1 MDDIEM
7 FIKTSEFYDKE
18 ADRLL
23 KKLEK
28 TTSRKEAAKI
38 LVELNSLKKKISF
51 EINEI
56 NKKIEEER
64 GY

>member
-1 MDDIEM
+1 M

-23 KKLEK
+23 SKLEK

-38 LVELNSLKKKISF
+38 LAELDSLKKKISF

-56 NKKIEEER
+56 NKKIEEDR

>member
-1 MDDIEM
+1 MDEIEM
-7 FIKTSEFYDKE
+7 FIKTSEFYENE
-18 ADRLL
+18 ADRLI

-28 TTSRKEAAKI
+28 ATSRKDAVKI
-38 LVELNSLKKKISF
+38 LAELDSLKKKISF

-56 NKKIEEER
+56 NKKVEEQR

>member
-1 MDDIEM
+1 M
-7 FIKTSEFYDKE
+7 FIKTSEFYENE
-18 ADRLL
+18 ADRLI

-28 TTSRKEAAKI
+28 ATSRKDAVKI
-38 LVELNSLKKKISF
+38 LAELDSLKKKISF

-56 NKKIEEER
+56 NKKIEEQR

>member
-1 MDDIEM
+1 M
-7 FIKTSEFYDKE
+7 FIKTSEFYENE
-18 ADRLL
+18 ADRLI

-28 TTSRKEAAKI
+28 ATSRKDAVKI
-38 LVELNSLKKKISF
+38 LAELDSLKKKISF

-56 NKKIEEER
+56 NKKVEEQR

>member
-1 MDDIEM
+1 MDEIEM
-7 FIKTSEFYDKE
+7 FIKTSEFYENE
-18 ADRLL
+18 ADRLI

-28 TTSRKEAAKI
+28 ATSRKDAVKI
-38 LVELNSLKKKISF
+38 LAELDSLKKKISF

-56 NKKIEEER
+56 NKKIEEQR

>member
-1 MDDIEM
+1 M